1 MLIILNAIPINLLFG
16 ILALLLLVSAFFT
29 GSETALLT
37 LNRYRLHHLVKKKHR
52 GALRA
57 QQLLKKPE
65 YLSAL
70 IRLGNTLVN
79 IFAAVVTTLIAVRI
93 GGMSAIIPAILIL
106 GLAITLFSEVMPNS
120 LASARPE
127 YIAFLSAWIYL
138 PIIRILFPL
147 LWLVTGISHLLVKP
161 VTFFTKSVQSN
172 PNTTED
178 GDQPST
184 KTPIDR
190 HQFVLSN
197 ILELEATRIAE
208 IMTPRKEIIGIDLDD
223 DLVTIGQQLH
233 NSPHTRLPVYKKT
246 IDNVIGF
253 LHIRTAITAIHQPN
267 FTKQSI
273 IEALSKPYFIPNTTS
288 IQTQLQLFR
297 QEKLRISLV
306 VDEYGDVEG
315 IVTLDDLLQAFVGEL
330 LTDQPSVIQQ
340 ADGSYL
346 IDASISVRELNR
358 ITQTELPTE
367 GPKTLNGLIV
377 EYLEALPQPGTSI
390 KLYGHILEILHCDD
404 HTVKQ
409 VKFEMEAIR

>member
-1 MLIILNAIPINLLFG
+1 MNSIPIHLLFS
-16 ILALLLLVSAFFT
+16 ILALLLLISAFFT

-37 LNRYRLHHLVKKKHR
+37 LNRYRLHHLVKSKHR

-57 QQLLKKPE
+57 QQLLKKPD

-79 IFAAVVTTLIAVRI
+79 IFAAVVTTLIAVRM
-93 GGMSAIIPAILIL
+93 GGISAIIPAILIL
-106 GLAITLFSEVMPNS
+106 SLAITLFSEVMPKS
-120 LASARPE
+120 LARARPE

-138 PIIRILFPL
+138 PIFRVLYPL
-147 LWLVTGISHLLVKP
+147 LWLVTSFSHLVVKP
-161 VTFFTKSVQSN
+161 ITFISNSLYPHPSSSDSVAHTS
-172 PNTTED
+172 PKL
-178 GDQPST
+178 SV
-184 KTPIDR
+184 DR

-197 ILELEATRIAE
+197 ILELEGTRIDE
-208 IMTPRKEIIGIDLDD
+208 IMTPRKEILGIDLDD
-223 DLVTIGQQLH
+223 TLEAIREQLH
-233 NSPHTRLPVYKKT
+233 NSPHTRLPVYKKS

-253 LHIRTAITAIHQPN
+253 LHIRTAMTAIHKPD

-306 VDEYGDVEG
+306 VDEYGDVQG

-340 ADGSYL
+340 SDGSYL

-358 ITQTELPTE
+358 ITQSELPTE

-377 EYLEALPQPGTSI
+377 EYLEALPQSGTSI

-409 VKFEMEAIR
+409 VKFEVEASH

>member
-127 YIAFLSAWIYL
+127 YIAFLAAWIYL

-184 KTPIDR
+184 KAPIDR

-223 DLVTIGQQLH
+223 DLVTISQQLH

-409 VKFEMEAIR
+409 LKFDMEAIR

>member
-1 MLIILNAIPINLLFG
+1 MNAIPINLLFG

-29 GSETALLT
+29 CSETALLT

-161 VTFFTKSVQSN
+161 VTFLTKSVQSN
-172 PNTTED
+172 PNTTEV
-178 GDQPST
+178 GDQLST
-184 KTPIDR
+184 KAPIDR

-223 DLVTIGQQLH
+223 DLVTISQQLH

>member
-172 PNTTED
+172 PNTTEV
-178 GDQPST
+178 GDQLST
-184 KTPIDR
+184 KAPIDR

-223 DLVTIGQQLH
+223 DLVTISQQLH

>member
-1 MLIILNAIPINLLFG
+1 MIIILNELPINLLFS
-16 ILALLLLVSAFFT
+16 ILALLLLFSAFFT

-57 QQLLKKPE
+57 QQLLKKPD

-79 IFAAVVTTLIAVRI
+79 IFAAVITTLIAVRMVGI
-93 GGMSAIIPAILIL
+93 SAIVPAIVLL
-106 GLAITLFSEVMPNS
+106 SLAITLFSEVMPKT
-120 LASARPE
+120 LARARPE

-138 PIIRILFPL
+138 PIFRILYPL
-147 LWLVTGISHLLVKP
+147 LWLVTGFSALVVKPFTFFAKPLNSISH
-161 VTFFTKSVQSN
+161 
-172 PNTTED
+172 PNEAEEANKL
-178 GDQPST
+178 
-184 KTPIDR
+184 KTHVDR
-190 HQFVLSN
+190 HQFVLSS
-197 ILELEATRIAE
+197 ILELEATRIDE

-223 DLVTIGQQLH
+223 SLEEITEQLD

-253 LHIRTAITAIHQPN
+253 LHIRTAITAIHQPG
-267 FTKQSI
+267 FSKQTI
-273 IEALSKPYFIPNTTS
+273 TEVLSKPYFIPNTTS
-288 IQTQLQLFR
+288 IQTQMQLFR

-306 VDEYGDVEG
+306 VDEYGDVQG

-330 LTDQPSVIQQ
+330 LTDQPSVVMQN
-340 ADGSYL
+340 DGSYL

-409 VKFEMEAIR
+409 VKFEIEAAR

>member
-1 MLIILNAIPINLLFG
+1 MLFILNELPINLLFS
-16 ILALLLLVSAFFT
+16 ILALLLLFSAFFT

-57 QQLLKKPE
+57 QQLLKKPD

-79 IFAAVVTTLIAVRI
+79 IFAAVVTTLTAVRM
-93 GGMSAIIPAILIL
+93 GGISAIIPAILIL
-106 GLAITLFSEVMPNS
+106 SLAITLFSEIMPKS
-120 LASARPE
+120 LAQARPE

-138 PIIRILFPL
+138 PIFRTLYPL
-147 LWLVTGISHLLVKP
+147 LWLVTGFSNLLVKP
-161 VTFFTKSVQSN
+161 VTFFSRSRHTNLTASDLSEHIIGK
-172 PNTTED
+172 P
-178 GDQPST
+178 
-184 KTPIDR
+184 PIDR
-190 HQFVLSN
+190 HQFDLSN
-197 ILELEATRIAE
+197 ILELEATRIDE

-223 DLVTIGQQLH
+223 SLEEIGEKLH

-253 LHIRTAITAIHQPN
+253 LHIRTAITAIHKPGFN
-267 FTKQSI
+267 KQSI
-273 IEALSKPYFIPNTTS
+273 IDALSKPYFIPNTTS
-288 IQTQLQLFR
+288 IQTQMQLFR

-306 VDEYGDVEG
+306 VDEYGDVQG
-315 IVTLDDLLQAFVGEL
+315 IVTLDDLLQAFIGEL
-330 LTDQPSVIQQ
+330 LTDQPSVVQQ
-340 ADGSYL
+340 SDGSYL

-390 KLYGHILEILHCDD
+390 KLYGHILEILHCDE

-409 VKFEMEAIR
+409 VKFEMEPAR

>member
-161 VTFFTKSVQSN
+161 VTFLTKSVQSN

-178 GDQPST
+178 GDQLST
-184 KTPIDR
+184 KAPIDR

-223 DLVTIGQQLH
+223 DLVTISQQLH

>member
-127 YIAFLSAWIYL
+127 YIAFLAAWIYL

-184 KTPIDR
+184 KAPIDR

-223 DLVTIGQQLH
+223 DLVTISQQLH